1 MMACPGQD
9 CPCGDR
15 QIEVTQPLAIDKTS
29 AGQSLDSYANNVRH
43 EGDNLIREPAVD
55 HDELLAKIDGITVS
69 PNPNIMVFSSDY
81 VRSSIQR
88 AEALSKALRA
98 VVELHKPYDS
108 GRKTYPGGNREGV
121 KSIICFECS
130 TLHAREFRYPYPTIQ
145 AIEKETIK

>member
-1 MMACPGQD
+1 MDCPNQD
-9 CPCGDR
+9 CPCGDSP
-15 QIEVTQPLAIDKTS
+15 IEITQPLANDKTS
-29 AGQSLDSYANNVRH
+29 AGQSLDSSANNVRH

-55 HDELLAKIDGITVS
+55 HDELLAKIEKRHWHLFNFHSEDQ
-69 PNPNIMVFSSDY
+69 SDKA
-81 VRSSIQR
+81 VDFRMAVQNSTR
-88 AEALSKALRA
+88 ALRA

-130 TLHAREFRYPYPTIQ
+130 TLHAREFRYPCPTIQ